1 MSRIGKLPIE
11 IADKVSVE
19 LKDGVFTAKGPKGS
33 LSFDVHPEMVVEIN
47 EKQVEIKRPS
57 DHRRHRSLHGM
68 TRSILASV
76 VTGVSEG
83 FTRALE
89 IQGVGY
95 RANMEGNTLV
105 MSLGF
110 SHPVRFDKPA
120 DVAFE
125 ISKDQRTVTVSGID
139 KQRVGQV
146 AAKIRDFKPPEPYKG
161 TGVRYV
167 GEHVRRKEGK
177 AGA

>member
-1 MSRIGKLPIE
+1 MPIK
-11 IADKVSVE
+11 IADKVSVSF
-19 LKDGVFTAKGPKGS
+19 KDGAFTAKGPKGT
-33 LSFDVHPEMVVEIN
+33 LSFDVHPEMSVDISESEI
-47 EKQVEIKRPS
+47 EIKRPS

-68 TRSILASV
+68 TRSILSSV
-76 VTGVSEG
+76 VRGVSEG
-83 FTRALE
+83 FTKALE

-95 RANMEGNTLV
+95 RASLEGNTLV

-110 SHPVRFDKPA
+110 SHQVRFDKPA
-120 DVAFE
+120 DIALE

-167 GEHVRRKEGK
+167 GEKVRRKEGK

>member
-1 MSRIGKLPIE
+1 MSRIGKMPIK
-11 IADKVSVE
+11 IADKVSVAF
-19 LKDGVFTAKGPKGS
+19 KDGVFTAKGPKGT
-33 LSFDVHPEMVVEIN
+33 LTFDVHPEMSVDIN
-47 EKQVEIKRPS
+47 ESEIAIMRPS

-68 TRSILASV
+68 TRSILSSV
-76 VTGVSEG
+76 VFGVSQG
-83 FTRALE
+83 FTKALE

-95 RANMEGNTLV
+95 RASMEGNTLV

-110 SHPVRFDKPA
+110 SHPVRFDKPD
-120 DVAFE
+120 DVTLE
-125 ISKDQRTVTVSGID
+125 VSKDQRTVTVSGIN
-139 KQRVGQV
+139 KQSVGQV